1 METKKSNSIIDNSV
15 NIRSCSIPSK
25 DFVRSQVKA
34 LRKNLSADDKTTL
47 DKGVYGNTIKLLS
60 ELNLNRTIKC
70 IYTYASYGKE
80 TDTFKLIEHFLTR
93 SDNVNASE
101 AECPAAGS
109 HRIST
114 DLDLNTDISI
124 AVPRV
129 LSDGVMDFFI
139 INSIDDLTKGY
150 MGITEPKSCVLP
162 CLFNKTETLML
173 MPGLAFSRDGKRCG
187 YGGGYY
193 DRFLQ
198 KEPGNLR
205 IALCYSWQL
214 FEDFETENTDMYVD
228 YIVTEKEII
237 NCTTARADLSL
248 IHI

>member
-1 METKKSNSIIDNSV
+1 MKTKKSNSITDNSI
-15 NIRSCSIPSK
+15 NIRPCSIPSK
-25 DFVRSQVKA
+25 GLVRSQVKS
-34 LRKNLSADDKTTL
+34 LRKSLSADDKATL
-47 DKGVYGNTIKLLS
+47 DKGVYENTIKLLS
-60 ELNLNRTIKC
+60 ELDLNRTIKC

-101 AECPAAGS
+101 AEYLSGDS

-114 DLDLNTDISI
+114 DLDLNTHLSI
-124 AVPRV
+124 AVPKV
-129 LSDGVMDFFI
+129 LSDGGMDFFI
-139 INSIDDLTKGY
+139 INSMDELTPGY
-150 MGITEPKSCVLP
+150 MGIPEPKSCVLP
-162 CLFNKTETLML
+162 CLFNETEILML

-198 KEPGNLR
+198 KEPGHLR

-237 NCTTARADLSL
+237 NCPLTRADSGEV
-248 IHI
+248 

>member
-15 NIRSCSIPSK
+15 NIRPCSIPSK
-25 DFVRSQVKA
+25 DLVRSQVKS
-34 LRKNLSADDKTTL
+34 LRKNLSADDKTAL
-47 DKGVYGNTIKLLS
+47 DNGVYENTIKLLS

-80 TDTFKLIEHFLTR
+80 TDTLKLIEHFLNR
-93 SDNVNASE
+93 SDAENASE
-101 AECPAAGS
+101 AEYPAVSS

-114 DLDLNTDISI
+114 DLDLNTDVSI
-124 AVPRV
+124 AVPKV
-129 LSDGVMDFFI
+129 LSDGVMDFFT

-150 MGITEPKSCVLP
+150 MGIPESKSCILP
-162 CLFNKTETLML
+162 CLFNETETLML
-173 MPGLAFSRDGKRCG
+173 MPGLAFSRNGKRCG

-198 KEPGNLR
+198 KEPGHLR

-228 YIVTEKEII
+228 YIVTEMEII
-237 NCTTARADLSL
+237 NCTKTRANSSEV
-248 IHI
+248 